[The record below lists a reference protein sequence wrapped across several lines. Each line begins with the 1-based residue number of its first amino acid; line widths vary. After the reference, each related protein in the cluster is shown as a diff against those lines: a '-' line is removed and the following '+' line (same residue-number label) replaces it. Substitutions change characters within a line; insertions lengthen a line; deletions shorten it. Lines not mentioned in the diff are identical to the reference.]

1 MDLFTAPK
9 LRAAI
14 CAAALALASS
24 AGAQGRIA
32 GTVYDSLRTHAPLA
46 NATVVLVERD
56 KYATTDAQGRFQFD
70 SVPDGHYTI
79 GFSHPVLD
87 SLEMEG
93 PMVAVELTGG
103 QKSRADVALA
113 TPTAATIY
121 SRLCRGA
128 LDTGIAVL
136 IGRVRDVDSS
146 APLGN
151 AAIGTGWTEYTI
163 TTGHPVGH
171 RMGLISRTNAGGLYV
186 LCGVPTNVPLEILSA
201 RDGFVAGPVP
211 LQIADRL
218 ISRVDF
224 AISRRDSAA
233 RGAQLSDSVPPP
245 HASGVGTAALRGVL
259 RDAGGRPVRDAMIG
273 VSGAPTRV
281 RTDSAGAFRLDQI
294 PAGTRTI
301 DVRSI
306 GSAPAT
312 VSIDFATNGTR
323 DTTLTLGRM
332 AQELAPVSVEG
343 RAAPPSWMET
353 SGFETRRQ
361 HGLGAYVTEQDI
373 AKHSYPDI
381 ASILRGVRGVRVQCN
396 QTKSGPQGM
405 LCFPM
410 PELLGISD
418 YTRVGCKPNYYVDG
432 GQFIGGFTALS
443 DMLRPG
449 MVKGIEV
456 YSNPGSIPAEYD
468 QTSSNGCGSILI
480 WTH

>member
-1 MDLFTAPK
+1 

-14 CAAALALASS
+14 CAAALGLASA
-24 AGAQGRIA
+24 AGAQGRIS

-56 KYATTDAQGRFQFD
+56 KYTTTDAQGRFLFD
-70 SVPDGHYTI
+70 SMPDGHYTI
-79 GFSHPVLD
+79 GFMHPVLD

-93 PMVAVELTGG
+93 PMVAVDLAAG
-103 QKSRADVALA
+103 QKNRTDIALA
-113 TPTAATIY
+113 TPSAATIY
-121 SRLCRGA
+121 TRLCRGV
-128 LDTGIAVL
+128 LDTGVAVL
-136 IGRVRDVDSS
+136 IGRVRDVDTS
-146 APLGN
+146 APLAN

-163 TTGHPVGH
+163 TAGRPVGH

-233 RGAQLSDSVPPP
+233 RGPQLSDSQPAAV
-245 HASGVGTAALRGVL
+245 ASGVGTAILRGTL
-259 RDAGGRPVRDAMIG
+259 RDAAGRPVRDAMIG
-273 VSGAPTRV
+273 VSGSTARV

-312 VSIDFATNGTR
+312 VSLDFATNATR

-332 AQELAPVSVEG
+332 AQELKTIAVEG
-343 RAAPPSWMET
+343 QTMSVMDGD
-353 SGFETRRQ
+353 GFETRRQ
-361 HGLGAYVTEQDI
+361 HALGTYVIQADI
-373 AKHSYPDI
+373 AKHSYPDLAAVLRDTKGITIECNATKRLQGVPCMPI
-381 ASILRGVRGVRVQCN
+381 AYMI
-396 QTKSGPQGM
+396 
-405 LCFPM
+405 
-410 PELLGISD
+410 GISN
-418 YTRVGCKPNYYVDG
+418 YSQVRCMPNYFLDG
-432 GQFIGGFTALS
+432 APYRVAGPTGFS
-443 DMLRPG
+443 DFSFTLPVATIR
-449 MVKGIEV
+449 GIEV
-456 YSNPGSIPAEYD
+456 YTTPGSIPAQYD
-468 QTSSNGCGSILI
+468 LTSSTGCGSIVI